1 MELSNSFEKSLN
13 ILRQL
18 QSSTEI
24 ENYDK
29 WRASIWINGR
39 EEGFCLYNRSGEVR
53 IIFSE
58 ARHSDLIVI
67 YFCFRDGFNEDENMI
82 TNETYRN
89 ARYCEEKEA
98 FEIILNL
105 MRVENWI

>member
-1 MELSNSFEKSLN
+1 MNRK
-13 ILRQL
+13 
-18 QSSTEI
+18 
-24 ENYDK
+24 DGK
-29 WRASIWINGR
+29 WRTSIWINGR

-67 YFCFRDGFNEDENMI
+67 YFCFRDGFNENENMI

-89 ARYCEEKEA
+89 ANYYGSEKDA
-98 FEIILNL
+98 VQKIIKL
-105 MRVENWI
+105 MRVESWI